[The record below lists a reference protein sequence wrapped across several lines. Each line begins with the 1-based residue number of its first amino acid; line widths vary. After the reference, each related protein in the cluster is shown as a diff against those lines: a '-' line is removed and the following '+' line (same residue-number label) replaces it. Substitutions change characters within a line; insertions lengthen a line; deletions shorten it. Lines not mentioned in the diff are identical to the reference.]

1 MTHELRQQLTM
12 GQSQIDQIS
21 TACREML
28 RSLYEVNLGEA
39 CMNMCN
45 EKITEL
51 IKSECPVRRMVGA
64 FAWLGMVD
72 SMASLG
78 DDVITSLEEDAS

>member
-1 MTHELRQQLTM
+1 MTHELRQQLTN
-12 GQSQIDQIS
+12 GQAKIDQIR

-28 RSLYEVNLGEA
+28 RSLYEDNLGEVST
-39 CMNMCN
+39 NMCN
-45 EKITEL
+45 EKIMEL
-51 IKSECPVRRMVGA
+51 IASECSVHRMVGA